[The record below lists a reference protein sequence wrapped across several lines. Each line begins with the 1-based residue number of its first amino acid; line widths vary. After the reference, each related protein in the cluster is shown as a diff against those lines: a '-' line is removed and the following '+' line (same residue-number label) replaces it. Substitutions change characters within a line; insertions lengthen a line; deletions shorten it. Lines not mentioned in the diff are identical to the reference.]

1 MSPRRKI
8 PAIIGM
14 ALSACGL
21 LIIYVHLVIY
31 VHLAWPERFD
41 RLVEPFLPWR
51 VEASVKLAAAAL
63 TVGVIV
69 LLVASTASSK
79 DQN

>member
-1 MSPRRKI
+1 MRPRRKI

-14 ALSACGL
+14 ALSVCSL
-21 LIIYVHLVIY
+21 LIIYVHLG
-31 VHLAWPERFD
+31 WPEHFD
-41 RLVEPFLPWR
+41 RLVERFLPWR
-51 VEASVKLAAAAL
+51 VEASVKLAAVVL
-63 TVGVIV
+63 TMAVIL

>member
-1 MSPRRKI
+1 MRPRRKI

-14 ALSACGL
+14 ALSVCSL
-21 LIIYVHLVIY
+21 LIIYVHLG
-31 VHLAWPERFD
+31 WPERFD
-41 RLVEPFLPWR
+41 RLVESFLPWR
-51 VEASVKLAAAAL
+51 VEPSVKLAASVL
-63 TVGVIV
+63 TMGVIL